1 MGANCQI
8 LDHEIKKRG
17 LRMTRQRA
25 IILDIL
31 SQAREHPGASEIYQQ
46 VRKLIPSI
54 SFGTVYRSL
63 KLLEELG
70 LTRELHFG
78 KCRSRFDRNPANHQH
93 FYCSRC
99 GRVVDIDQQLPVSI
113 EGIKVGGEDV
123 LVTDFRLEFYGEC
136 LDCRTNAGGNSPGS
150 SIHDD

>member
-1 MGANCQI
+1 MGVNCEI

-31 SQAREHPGASEIYQQ
+31 SRAREHPGASEIYQK
-46 VRKLIPSI
+46 VRREIPSI

-78 KCRSRFDRNPANHQH
+78 KCRSRFDNNPANHQH

-99 GRVVDIDQQLPVSI
+99 GRVMDIDQQLPVI
-113 EGIKVGGEDV
+113 TDGIKVGGAAV
-123 LVTDFRLEFYGEC
+123 RVTDFRLEFYGEC
-136 LDCRTNAGGNSPGS
+136 LECRLNAGDNSS
-150 SIHDD
+150 SHQGL